1 MSAAS
6 EPSEKAAV
14 FANDLVLA
22 NTDGA
27 ASSGSKMSS
36 VDAAASGNAAKGDL
50 ATENAGMLY
59 SEDLSVGDCWTTDL
73 RRISEQDVRDFAGLT
88 GDHTPLH
95 AGNESS
101 SPFGRPVV
109 HGLLGLSVLAGLGT
123 SHPNVATLAL
133 VALEDWQF
141 LAPVFFGDAVKA
153 RNEIISI
160 ERHGRRAIKVRWLRQ
175 LTNGIDRVL
184 QQGHFVTLVGSRER
198 VVDKPR

>member
-6 EPSEKAAV
+6 ESSEKSAI
-14 FANDLVLA
+14 FADDLILA
-22 NTDGA
+22 NTNGA
-27 ASSGSKMSS
+27 ASKDSAISAGD
-36 VDAAASGNAAKGDL
+36 VAASGDVARREVS
-50 ATENAGMLY
+50 TESEDMLY
-59 SEDLSVGDCWTTDL
+59 SEDLSVGDCWMTDL